1 METRYASTSTINGN
15 KRVCVTKPSNNLNHP
30 TTPALLF
37 RLPTPASL
45 SPPSHC
51 IKKPH
56 HSAPYDDSTN
66 RQHQTQVSNSLDSW
80 QSRLSSPL
88 PPRQISL
95 DPSALVPYGLVC
107 EYVPPASPRLEYLL
121 SIEKNT
127 HVERNEWRSKNKNF
141 DIDYKKF
148 DLFRQCISRNS
159 DEPNETAFI
168 ATKILQ
174 KAASKKRI
182 LTQEQKE
189 SHFLG
194 ALMLA
199 CKICEENDPKVNDLI
214 KYANYNVS
222 LEQVLSA
229 ERKLAVDVEWC
240 FQFASPTELG
250 YAMLDCFCNA
260 KGNGIKPNVK
270 MAIMSV
276 AEPVI
281 YDWIFDENITF
292 HPSLVV
298 AAVLVSIFVYIYKG
312 AKRRNW
318 ISFFASLVIC
328 SVNSLE
334 HMVKSVEDQVYEQI
348 EQVLK
353 AKLP

>member
-1 METRYASTSTINGN
+1 METRYASASTTNGN
-15 KRVCVTKPSNNLNHP
+15 KRICVSKPQNNSGHP
-30 TTPALLF
+30 STPALLF

-45 SPPSHC
+45 SPLSHS
-51 IKKPH
+51 IKKPD
-56 HSAPYDDSTN
+56 HSTQYEDSAICN
-66 RQHQTQVSNSLDSW
+66 QQTQISNSLDSW

-95 DPSALVPYGLVC
+95 DPTALVPYGLVC
-107 EYVPPASPRLEYLL
+107 ENVPPASPRLEYLL

-127 HVERNEWRSKNKNF
+127 HVDRNEWLSKNKNF
-141 DIDYKKF
+141 DIDYQKF
-148 DLFRQCISRNS
+148 DLFRQCISKCS

-182 LTQEQKE
+182 LTQDQKE

-194 ALMLA
+194 ALLLA
-199 CKICEENDPKVNDLI
+199 SKICEENDPKVDDLI
-214 KYANYNVS
+214 KYAKYDVS

-229 ERKLAVDVEWC
+229 ERKLAVDVEWE

-260 KGNGIKPNVK
+260 NGNGIKPNVK

-276 AEPVI
+276 AGPVI
-281 YDWIFDENITF
+281 YDWVFDESNTSP
-292 HPSLVV
+292 PSSIV

-318 ISFFASLVIC
+318 VSFFASLVIC
-328 SVNSLE
+328 PVNSLE
-334 HMVKSVEDQVYEQI
+334 QIVTQVEGQVLVQI

>member
-1 METRYASTSTINGN
+1 METRYASASTVNGN
-15 KRVCVTKPSNNLNHP
+15 KRVCVTKPQNNSIHP
-30 TTPALLF
+30 NTPALLF

-45 SPPSHC
+45 SPPSHS
-51 IKKPH
+51 IKKLQY
-56 HSAPYDDSTN
+56 SAQYDDSTTHP
-66 RQHQTQVSNSLDSW
+66 QHSQISNSLDSW

-121 SIEKNT
+121 SIEKST
-127 HVERNEWRSKNKNF
+127 HVERSEWLSKNKNF
-141 DIDYKKF
+141 DIDYQKF
-148 DLFRQCISRNS
+148 DLFRQCISKSS

-168 ATKILQ
+168 ATRILQ

-182 LTQEQKE
+182 LTQDQKE
-189 SHFLG
+189 GHFLG
-194 ALMLA
+194 ALLLA
-199 CKICEENDPKVNDLI
+199 SKICEENDPKVADLI
-214 KYANYNVS
+214 IYANYKVS
-222 LEQVLSA
+222 LEHVLSA

-240 FQFASPTELG
+240 FQYASPTELG
-250 YAMLDCFCNA
+250 YAMLDCFCNTN
-260 KGNGIKPNVK
+260 GNGIKSNVK
-270 MAIMSV
+270 IAIMSV
-276 AEPVI
+276 AAPVI
-281 YDWIFDENITF
+281 YEWIFNDNIP
-292 HPSLVV
+292 PSLIV

-318 ISFFASLVIC
+318 ISFFASLIL
-328 SVNSLE
+328 SPASNLE
-334 HMVKSVEDQVYEQI
+334 LVVKNVEDQVHVQI